1 MTTTTHSPPRHTAT
15 TVARWCGIVAGP
27 LFVAAF
33 LVQGILK
40 PDYNP
45 LRHPVSALALGP
57 LGAIQT
63 ANFLLTGVL
72 VLAFATIALSRTHKP
87 TAVLIGLWGLGLIAA
102 GIFVTDPVS
111 GFPKGTPDA
120 IVEPT
125 LTGSLHDGFSVAGFL
140 CVIAAI
146 FVTARRQWRQ
156 GDKRQAAASLVTG
169 IATAAFFGLFAA
181 AFSQTQGLVEYGGA
195 FQRVC
200 VILGFGWITALAI
213 NTRTPTRH

>member
-1 MTTTTHSPPRHTAT
+1 MTTTTHSPPRHATA

-33 LVQGILK
+33 LVQGIFK

-102 GIFVTDPVS
+102 GIFQTDPVS
-111 GFPKGTPDA
+111 GFPKGTPA
-120 IVEPT
+120 IGEPT
-125 LTGSLHDGFSVAGFL
+125 LEGSLHDGFSVAGFL

-146 FVTARRQWRQ
+146 FVTGRRQW
-156 GDKRQAAASLVTG
+156 KRGHRTQAATSIAIG

-195 FQRVC
+195 FQRAC

-213 NTRTPTRH
+213 QGRTPTQH